1 LNFRNIPPATYENI
15 KVHYVL
21 AGMVRG
27 TVVDSAAVSFPG
39 AEITVEPEGTRHKT
53 DEDGR
58 FSIRVAPGDA
68 LTLTVRDTQTRA
80 VVFRSEP
87 FSLEE
92 GEVIERNITT
102 RYE

>member
-1 LNFRNIPPATYENI
+1 ATYENI

-27 TVVDSAAVSFPG
+27 TVVDAAGLIFPG

-53 DEDGR
+53 DKEGK

-80 VVFRSEP
+80 VVFSSEP
-87 FSLEE
+87 FSVEE
-92 GEVIERNITT
+92 GEVIEKNITT
-102 RYE
+102 RYERRN